1 MYLYI
6 TAPYIFY
13 VTLPIHTLIITEPT
27 MRAIQD
33 KPSLIAF
40 DNSSFSVKDM

>member
-1 MYLYI
+1 MYSYI

-13 VTLPIHTLIITEPT
+13 VTLPIRISIVAEST

-33 KPSLIAF
+33 KPSVIAF